1 MVDIDIAT
9 DEGSGMTRDIDD
21 DVGSIDIRQ

>member
-9 DEGSGMTRDIDD
+9 DVGSGMTRDIDD
-21 DVGSIDIRQ
+21 DVGSTDVRQ